1 MNSFYTPALNTI
13 NICAGILTSLVFNV
27 SRPRYINYG
36 ALGFVTGHEITH
48 GFDDQGSQRDG
59 DGNLVNWWQAET
71 KKKYRAK
78 TQCIID
84 QYGNYSVEI
93 GGKTFH
99 LNGNNTLGENIA
111 DNGGIKERFLLFI
124 YLRYSIIFFYI
135 YKTHPNIYFG
145 LQFTMTF
152 MGFIA

>member
-27 SRPRYINYG
+27 TRPRYINYG

-99 LNGNNTLGENIA
+99 LNGNNTQGENIA

-124 YLRYSIIFFYI
+124 YLRY
-135 YKTHPNIYFG
+135 
-145 LQFTMTF
+145 
-152 MGFIA
+152 